1 MLQRRNVV
9 KNAHWYLL
17 VNLAFFVSLLDVTVS
32 AEVKGFY
39 LLELHWLAHPFT
51 ITLTSHTRLQPRL
64 IQTAPTPHSID
75 LLHSSRQPRFSNPG
89 MIEPIGSTLP
99 IPRFS
104 HTLLHPCLTQRPFI
118 PQSDDIWHWV
128 IHLVLIGLMGLTG
141 SIGLTGQRGSTGK
154 TPLPLQTRLHPSGVG
169 AVCIRRGCRRVCEV
183 SVIVKG
189 CANQCNSS
197 NECPFNQVCIRR
209 GCGNVCARNTVGI
222 KY

>member
-1 MLQRRNVV
+1 MPTVF
-9 KNAHWYLL
+9 
-17 VNLAFFVSLLDVTVS
+17 LAQTFPHPRLMQTWLNGHSLL
-32 AEVKGFY
+32 K
-39 LLELHWLAHPFT
+39 LHWLAHPFT

-75 LLHSSRQPRFSNPG
+75 LLHSSRQPRFGNPG

-154 TPLPLQTRLHPSGVG
+154 TPLPLQTRLHPTDSQRKPGWQGDINEHSWRHFVFG
-169 AVCIRRGCRRVCEV
+169 AYSDKERKIWITETLIR
-183 SVIVKG
+183 
-189 CANQCNSS
+189 Q
-197 NECPFNQVCIRR
+197 
-209 GCGNVCARNTVGI
+209 
-222 KY
+222 